1 MGTKR
6 VSEWKI
12 VYERNKSFQND
23 LSAPLSCYVGT
34 GERPDDGA
42 GVILVGGMQ
51 DALNNDRGFTIKL
64 IWLNWV
70 ENCFIFSF

>member
-1 MGTKR
+1 METKH
-6 VSEWKI
+6 VIEWKV

-34 GERPDDGA
+34 GERPDSGA

-51 DALNNDRGFTIKL
+51 DAFNNDRGFTNKF
-64 IWLNWV
+64 IWLNL
-70 ENCFIFSF
+70 E

>member
-34 GERPDDGA
+34 GERPDSGA

-51 DALNNDRGFTIKL
+51 DAFNNDRGFTVKFIT
-64 IWLNWV
+64 LNLG
-70 ENCFIFSF
+70 EKCFIFSF